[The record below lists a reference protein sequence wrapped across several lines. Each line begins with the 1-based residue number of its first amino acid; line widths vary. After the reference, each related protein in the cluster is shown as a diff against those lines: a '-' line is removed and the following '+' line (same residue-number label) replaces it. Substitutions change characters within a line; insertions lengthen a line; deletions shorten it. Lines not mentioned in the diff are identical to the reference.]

1 MDINAYFAQIE
12 QEVKREYEAISK
24 IRKVTVPIA
33 RNPGERIEGL
43 LSIIKPQLL
52 HSGLAEFILEQNKKF
67 GPGSWKAAINISLAV
82 SRGEFVKF
90 SSDIEAIEMGI
101 RAGLAYTTAGIVSAP
116 LEGFIKAQLKDRTD
130 KKGKYLAV
138 FFGGPIRGA
147 GGTDAAFTIVVA
159 DALRHYFGLEFYDP
173 TNEEVQRAKAD
184 AYDYYEK
191 AVKYQ
196 YLPSYQEIEFFWS
209 HLPVEIDGEP
219 TEEIEVSAFK
229 NLPRIQTNR
238 IRGGMVLVLSSFIQ
252 KSSKVLKNLNSLGN
266 SFGFESDFSWLPDL
280 IKIKEAANAKDADTS
295 GTIKP
300 NYKYLEEIAA
310 GRPVL
315 SYPLRSG
322 GFRLRYGRCRTS
334 GIAAAAIHPATS
346 KILYDFIA
354 TGTQLKVEFPGK
366 AAAITFCDSIEG
378 PIVKLKD
385 ESVVKI
391 RDLQTAEIL
400 RDQIEEI
407 LYLGDMLVAFGEFT
421 NNNHVLVPS
430 PFVEEWWNLLAK
442 KAGVYEESKKLSTF
456 EQIKDFCI
464 KYNLPLHPK
473 YLYFWSQ
480 ISKDQLLNLI
490 TYIRKYA
497 KIERQASFGNEFQK
511 TLKLPYDKEI
521 KRALELIG
529 IEHKRVNDEIVINN
543 ADALLFT
550 IGIDKTELPQEG
562 NNLEILSK
570 ICGLEIKDIAGTFI
584 GARLGRPEKA
594 KMREMEGHPN
604 VIFPIGESGGNS
616 RSIIAAAQQEKI
628 VAEFGEYVCPNCHK
642 HTIYRVCEDCG
653 IPTIQLFK
661 SKVGNVLST
670 ERTPNSVAKW
680 KKEINLKEYLDK
692 AFSKVLKYKSISV
705 ANIKGVKGVFN
716 DTGAIEPLEKGIL
729 RAYYDLY
736 VNKDGTVRFDA
747 IEVPITHFRPKEI
760 GVSVEKLR
768 ELGYDTDIYGN
779 PLERDDQILQLLP
792 QDVILPCYGEK
803 NNNAADVLFRVS
815 KFVDDLLVINGQP
828 PLFNLQKKE
837 DLIGKLIV
845 GLAPH
850 TSSGIVGRIIGFSK
864 TQGYFAH
871 PYFHTSMR
879 RNCDGDEA
887 GMMLLADL
895 FLNFDR
901 DLLPSTRGAQF
912 MDAPLV
918 ISAIMDIESAD
929 PEVHNLDIVQEYPLE
944 LYEASLRYSDPSKIN
959 SQQIKSILSNPFT
972 TIYFTHDTSD
982 INAGV
987 NISAYKELETMREK
1001 VEYELEIEKRI
1012 RAVDVNDVVKII
1024 IDKHL
1029 LKDIKGNLRNFGIQ
1043 EFRCIKCNTRYERPP
1058 LSGKCKVCGGNLVPI
1073 TSKGNVLKYLNLAQE
1088 LAAEFDVGDYLR
1100 ENLKITVNNIK
1111 SIFGE
1116 DEVVPKRNATLLSQ
1130 I

>member
-1 MDINAYFAQIE
+1 MDINSYFAQIE

-24 IRKVTVPIA
+24 IRKITVPIA
-33 RNPGERIEGL
+33 KNPGERIEGL

-52 HSGLAEFILEQNKKF
+52 HSGLAEYILEQNKKF
-67 GPGSWKAAINISLAV
+67 GPSSWKAGISIALAV
-82 SRGEFVKF
+82 AKGEFIKF

-101 RAGLAYTTAGIVSAP
+101 RAGLAYSTSGIVSAP
-116 LEGFIKAQLKDRTD
+116 LEGFIKAQLKDRQD
-130 KKGKYLAV
+130 KGKYLAI

-147 GGTDAAFTIVVA
+147 GGTDAAFTVVVA
-159 DALRHYFGLEFYDP
+159 DALRHYFGLGLYDP
-173 TNEEVQRAKAD
+173 SQEEIQRAKTD

-191 AVKYQ
+191 GVKYQ
-196 YLPSYQEIEFFWS
+196 YLPSYEEIEFLWS

-219 TEEIEVSAFK
+219 TEDIEVSAFK

-252 KSSKVLKNLNSLGN
+252 KSPKVLKNLNSLGN
-266 SFGFESDFSWLPDL
+266 SFGFEADFNWLPDL
-280 IKIKEAANAKDADTS
+280 IKIKEEANANNADTS
-295 GTIKP
+295 ATIKP
-300 NYKYLEEIAA
+300 NYKYLEELAA

-334 GIAAAAIHPATS
+334 GIAATAIHPATS

-366 AAAITFCDSIEG
+366 AAAITFCDSIDG

-391 RDLQTAEIL
+391 NDVKTAEML

-430 PFVEEWWNLLAK
+430 PFVEEWWNLIAK
-442 KAGVYEESKKLSTF
+442 KAGVYEEAKKIHTF
-456 EQIKDFCI
+456 EQMKDFCF
-464 KYNLPLHPK
+464 KYKLPLHPK

-480 ISKDQLLNLI
+480 ITKEQLLELI
-490 TYIRKYA
+490 NYVRQNA
-497 KIERQASFGNEFQK
+497 KIERQVSFANEYQK
-511 TLKLPYDKEI
+511 TLKLPYDKGI
-521 KRALELIG
+521 KRTLEIIG

-543 ADALLFT
+543 ADAFLFT
-550 IGIDKTELPQEG
+550 IGIEKNDIPEG
-562 NNLEILSK
+562 KDNLEILSK

-604 VIFPIGESGGNS
+604 VIFPVGESGGNS
-616 RSIIAAAQQEKI
+616 RSITAAAQLGT
-628 VAEFGEYVCPNCHK
+628 VSADFGAFVCPKCGN
-642 HTIYRVCEDCG
+642 HTIYKVCEVCG
-653 IPTIQLFK
+653 TQTVQLFK
-661 SKVGNVLST
+661 SKIDGRLTQERNSNVLG
-670 ERTPNSVAKW
+670 KW
-680 KKEINLKEYLDK
+680 RQQINLKEYLDK
-692 AFSKVLKYKSISV
+692 AFAKVLKYKNISV
-705 ANIKGVKGVFN
+705 SNIKGVKGIFN
-716 DTGAIEPLEKGIL
+716 DTGVIEPLEKGIL

-747 IEVPITHFRPKEI
+747 IEVPITHFKPVEV
-760 GVSVEKLR
+760 GVSVEKLK
-768 ELGYDTDIYGN
+768 ELGYTTDIYGN
-779 PLERDDQILQLLP
+779 PLEREDQILQLLP
-792 QDVILPCYGEK
+792 QDIILPCYGEK

-815 KFVDDLLVINGQP
+815 QFIDDLLVINGQP
-828 PLFNLQKKE
+828 PLFNLKKKE
-837 DLIGKLIV
+837 DLVGKLIV

-879 RNCDGDEA
+879 RNCDGDES

-918 ISAIMDIESAD
+918 ISSVMDIESVD
-929 PEVHNLDIVQEYPLE
+929 PEVHNLDIVSEYPLE
-944 LYEASLRYSDPSKIN
+944 LYEASLNYSDPSKV
-959 SQQIKSILSNPFT
+959 SSPQIKSILSDPFK
-972 TIYFTHDTSD
+972 TIFFTHDTH
-982 INAGV
+982 NLNEGV
-987 NISAYKELETMREK
+987 NISAYKELATMKEK
-1001 VEYELEIEKRI
+1001 VEYELEIEKKI
-1012 RAVDVNDVVKII
+1012 RAVDVNDVARII

-1029 LKDIKGNLRNFGIQ
+1029 LKDIKGNLRNFGTQ
-1043 EFRCIKCNTRYERPP
+1043 EFRCIKCNARYDRPP
-1058 LSGKCKVCGGNLVPI
+1058 LNGKCKICGGNLVLI
-1073 TSKGNVLKYLNLAQE
+1073 TSKGNVLKYLDLAQE
-1088 LAAEFDVGDYLR
+1088 LANNFDVGDYLR

-1111 SIFGE
+1111 SVFGE
-1116 DEVVPKRNATLLSQ
+1116 NEVIAKKNASLL
-1130 I
+1130 